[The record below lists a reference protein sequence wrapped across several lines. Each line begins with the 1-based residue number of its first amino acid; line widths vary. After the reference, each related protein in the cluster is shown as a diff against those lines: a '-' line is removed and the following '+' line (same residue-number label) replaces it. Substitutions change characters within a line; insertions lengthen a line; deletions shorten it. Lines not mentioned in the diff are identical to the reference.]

1 MALHFISLTLV
12 LTFLFYKPIGT
23 LLEEREAMIT
33 KNLSE
38 ASDKLLKADELCNQY
53 EQQLKDA
60 KVDAQAVIAKAE
72 NEAKAIVA
80 DEITQ
85 ARSDASSL
93 IEQTNKELEA
103 QKQLALQ
110 KLDTQIDELSQLIK
124 EKLVGKEVVV

>member
-1 MALHFISLTLV
+1 MINSFYSI
-12 LTFLFYKPIGT
+12 TFLFYKPIGT

-33 KNLSE
+33 KNLSG

-60 KVDAQAVIAKAE
+60 KLDAQAVIAKAE
-72 NEAKAIVA
+72 NEAKTIVA

-124 EKLVGKEVVV
+124 EKLIGKEVVV

>member
-1 MALHFISLTLV
+1 
-12 LTFLFYKPIGT
+12 LFYKPIGT

>member
-33 KNLSE
+33 KNLSG

-60 KVDAQAVIAKAE
+60 KLDAQAVIAKAE
-72 NEAKAIVA
+72 NEAKTIVA

-124 EKLVGKEVVV
+124 EKLIGKEVVV